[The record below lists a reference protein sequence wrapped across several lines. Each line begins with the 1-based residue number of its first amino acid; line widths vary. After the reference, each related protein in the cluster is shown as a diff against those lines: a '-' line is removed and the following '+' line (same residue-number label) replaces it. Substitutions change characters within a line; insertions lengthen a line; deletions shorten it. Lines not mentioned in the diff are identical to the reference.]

1 MIKKEG
7 ESLSHIALRGLI
19 PRGNNNKEGKEN
31 RVKRKCV
38 GSVFVATSSLSLNFR
53 FKNAMRA
60 HSNERDHFFD
70 NISEQLKCRCVCV
83 LAGMI
88 RLIREKF
95 TEVLGLKCLQTTWY
109 FWGTVRAV
117 KYKLHWVY
125 AARWVTIVLWKL
137 CEKLAVR
144 VLSFQCSN

>member
-1 MIKKEG
+1 MKKGG

-19 PRGNNNKEGKEN
+19 PRGNNNNEGKEN

-38 GSVFVATSSLSLNFR
+38 GSLFIDTSSSALYFR
-53 FKNAMRA
+53 LKNAMRA

-95 TEVLGLKCLQTTWY
+95 TEVLGWKCLQTT
-109 FWGTVRAV
+109 
-117 KYKLHWVY
+117 
-125 AARWVTIVLWKL
+125 
-137 CEKLAVR
+137 
-144 VLSFQCSN
+144 